1 MASREEIYERIR
13 QSSKEEYILD
23 EMIRLGFW
31 PRDAGL
37 PEDPR
42 EEIRRR
48 QELEQLL
55 KSLTTEGRRLA
66 DVERAKRELRKRRM
80 QESRQRRKET
90 KLRRLR
96 ERQERAEAWRRRLDQ
111 EVLYLGEGVSGA
123 LNQTGVDRDKLGRL
137 GLPVLTDAAQLAAA
151 MGIRVGELRFL
162 SFARRTSTVNHY
174 RRFQIPKKTGGLRL
188 ISAPMPRLKRAQEW
202 VLRNILEK
210 VAIHDAAH
218 GFRQGRSIVS
228 NAAPHAAAEVVV
240 NLDVEQFFPTI
251 TFRRIKG
258 VFHSL
263 GYSEQVA
270 TVLALLTSEPTIQ
283 EVELDGVLYHVAGPE
298 RFLPQGAPSSPA
310 LTNIICRGLDA
321 RLARIAEDLGFRY
334 TRYADDM
341 TFSGSG
347 PARGNVNR
355 LLSRVRHV
363 VEQEGFRVH
372 PDKTRVLRRGR
383 RQEVTG
389 LVVNHRVNIPRATL
403 RRFRAV
409 LYQIERDGPAGKH
422 WGGGPDV
429 LASIEGFANFAAMV
443 DPELGELRS
452 RVRAILERERRP
464 RPRRREP

>member
-31 PRDAGL
+31 PRGTGL
-37 PEDPR
+37 PEDPK
-42 EEIRRR
+42 EEVRRR

-55 KSLTTEGRRLA
+55 KSLSTEGRRLA
-66 DVERAKRELRKRRM
+66 DVEKSKHEL
-80 QESRQRRKET
+80 RQRRMKESRERRKEN

-96 ERQERAEAWRRRLDQ
+96 QRQERAEAWRQRLAQ
-111 EVLYLGEGVSGA
+111 EIPYLGEGVSGGLQQKGA
-123 LNQTGVDRDKLGRL
+123 DQDKLRRL
-137 GLPVLTDAAQLAAA
+137 GLPVLIEAGQLAAA
-151 MGIRVGELRFL
+151 MGISVGALRFL

-202 VLRNILEK
+202 ILRNILDR
-210 VAIHDAAH
+210 VAIHDAAQ
-218 GFRQGRSIVS
+218 GFRPGRSIVT

-251 TFRRIKG
+251 TYRRIKG
-258 VFHSL
+258 VFQSL

-270 TVLALLTSEPTIQ
+270 TILALLSSEPEVQ
-283 EVELDGVLYHVAGPE
+283 ELELDGQVYHVAGSE

-321 RLARIAEDLGFRY
+321 RLARIAGDLGFRY

-363 VEQEGFRVH
+363 IEQEGFRVH
-372 PDKTRVLRRGR
+372 PDKTRILRRSR

-389 LVVNHRVNIPRATL
+389 LVVNQRVNIPRATL

-409 LYQIERDGPAGKH
+409 LHQIERDGPAGKH
-422 WGGGPDV
+422 WGKGPDV
-429 LASIEGFANFAAMV
+429 LAAIEGFANFAVMV
-443 DPELGELRS
+443 NPDLAGLRS
-452 RVRAILERERRP
+452 RVRAICERHR
-464 RPRRREP
+464 